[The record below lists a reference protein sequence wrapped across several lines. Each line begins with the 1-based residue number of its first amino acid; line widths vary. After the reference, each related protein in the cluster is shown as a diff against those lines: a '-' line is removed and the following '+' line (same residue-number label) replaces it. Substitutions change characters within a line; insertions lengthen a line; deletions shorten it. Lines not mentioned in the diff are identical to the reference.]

1 MQSRSAPATRPGV
14 LAVVVAVLV
23 TLVAGAAGAA
33 EPKVGET
40 RKVTLRAL
48 FFAEGSDG
56 PIGGYSPFTVRY
68 TRTKGKEFRVGFSE
82 DEVAGTGDQWRAAG
96 WNAATVATLLLG
108 APLKGVRVEFDVTG
122 RIDGPSAGALMTVGL
137 LALLRGDKIRKDVT
151 MTGTINPDG
160 TVGPVGGIPFKVDGA
175 RKAKA
180 KRMLIPVGQRNAPL
194 GDGSTVDVVEV
205 GRRRGVKV
213 SEVADIY
220 EVYKAFTGK
229 ALPRPKA
236 PSQVRLSESAY
247 RDIRSRVRERL
258 AEFESVA
265 SEFTGLDPSVQELLG
280 DIAAQGAQAAERAED
295 LSGQGLQAGA
305 YSEALQAQAFVTAA
319 LKTGRSIQIL
329 YTQGF
334 DAFAAQVRSSVAIEG
349 KVEALA
355 SRLKNYRP
363 KTVSDAA
370 TLINAYGNAVDAIS
384 VATYGDSLFASAA
397 EATSQEEL
405 LTSALIGAVFYEL
418 AGTVIEGTKDIF
430 EVGRGLGGAKL
441 RRDLDLESSAGF
453 FRKAAEANL
462 TAFDTLILE
471 PQAEQVG
478 MSTAAVQRQFA
489 NVEFDYALAQSGLN
503 VLQGALDDYFGDAK
517 TASYAKLGAAVS
529 LYSRSASLL
538 TKYYSLAELDESLE
552 VSGITN
558 ERALTAALDLGESQ
572 VRRGIGVLR
581 AKKVAPT
588 LLVASYESA
597 GVDREGDASD
607 KLDALG
613 SYLGAYVGARVLA
626 YLGGFQTAGLR

>member
-1 MQSRSAPATRPGV
+1 MRIRTVRPPSAALVGLLVVSLIAGPA
-14 LAVVVAVLV
+14 A
-23 TLVAGAAGAA
+23 AA
-33 EPKVGET
+33 EPRVGES
-40 RKVTLRAL
+40 RRATLRAL
-48 FFAEGSDG
+48 FFAQGPDG
-56 PIGGYSPFTVRY
+56 AFGGFSPFTVRY
-68 TRTKGKEFRVGFSE
+68 TRTKGKDFRVGFSE

-108 APLKGVRVEFDVTG
+108 APLKGVRVDFDVTG

-137 LALLRGDKIRKDVT
+137 LALIRGDKIRKDVT

-180 KRMLIPVGQRNAPL
+180 KRMLIPVGQRNATL
-194 GDGSTVDVVEV
+194 DDGGTVDVFEV
-205 GRRRGVKV
+205 GRRRRVRV
-213 SEVADIY
+213 AEVGDIY

-229 ALPRPKA
+229 TLPRPKA
-236 PSQVRLSESAY
+236 PGKVALSDRAY
-247 RDIRSRVRERL
+247 RDIRSRVQERL
-258 AEFESVA
+258 AEFRSTA
-265 SEFTGLDPSVQELLG
+265 SEYTGLDPAVQELVG
-280 DIAAQGAQAAERAED
+280 GVAGQAAESAERAED
-295 LSGQGLQAGA
+295 LSEQGLQAGA
-305 YSEALQAQAFVTAA
+305 YTEALLAQAFITAA
-319 LKTGRSIQIL
+319 LKAGRSVQVL
-329 YTQGF
+329 FTEGF
-334 DAFAAQVRSSVAIEG
+334 DPFVAQIRASAAIDE

-355 SRLKNYRP
+355 GRLKNFRP

-384 VATYGDSLFASAA
+384 VASYGSNLLDQASNASS
-397 EATSQEEL
+397 EEEL
-405 LTSALIGAVFYEL
+405 ITSAVLGAVFYEL
-418 AGTVIEGTKDIF
+418 AGTVVEGTKDVY

-441 RRDLDLESSAGF
+441 RKDIDMKAGAAF

-462 TAFDTLILE
+462 AAFDALIIE
-471 PQAEQVG
+471 PQAEQAG
-478 MSTAAVQRQFA
+478 LSSSAAQQRFA
-489 NVEFDYALAQSGLN
+489 SVDFDYALTRSSLG

-529 LYSRSASLL
+529 LYTRSAGLL
-538 TKYYSLAELDESLE
+538 SKYYSLAELDENLE
-552 VSGITN
+552 VVGISN

-572 VRRGIGVLR
+572 VRRGVGVLR

-588 LLVASYESA
+588 LVVAAYESA

-613 SYLGAYVGARVLA
+613 GYLNAYVASRVLA
-626 YLGGFQTAGLR
+626 YLGGFQSAGLR

>member
-1 MQSRSAPATRPGV
+1 MRLHTRGPFPA
-14 LAVVVAVLV
+14 
-23 TLVAGAAGAA
+23 LVAGLLAVSLVAGPAGAE
-33 EPKVGET
+33 EPRVGEQ
-40 RKVTLRAL
+40 RKVTLRAV
-48 FFAEGSDG
+48 FFAQGPDG
-56 PIGGYSPFTVRY
+56 AFGGFSPFTVRY
-68 TRTKGKEFRVGFSE
+68 TRTKGKDFRVGFSE

-108 APLKGVRVEFDVTG
+108 APLKGVRVDFDVTG

-137 LALLRGDKIRKDVT
+137 LALIRGDKIRKDVT

-180 KRMLIPVGQRNAPL
+180 KRMLIPVGQRNAPIL
-194 GDGSTVDVVEV
+194 DDETVDVFEV
-205 GRRRGVKV
+205 GRRRGVRIG
-213 SEVADIY
+213 EVADIY

-236 PSQVRLSESAY
+236 PGKVALSDRAY
-247 RDIRSRVRERL
+247 RDIRSRVQERL
-258 AEFESVA
+258 AEFRSTA
-265 SEFTGLDPSVQELLG
+265 SEYTGLDPAVQELVG
-280 DIAAQGAQAAERAED
+280 GIAGQAAESAQRAED
-295 LSGQGLQAGA
+295 LSEQGLQAGA
-305 YSEALQAQAFVTAA
+305 YTEALLAQAFITAA
-319 LKTGRSIQIL
+319 LKAGRSVQVL
-329 YTQGF
+329 LTEGF
-334 DAFAAQVRSSVAIEG
+334 DPFAAQIRASAAIDQ

-355 SRLKNYRP
+355 GRLKNFRP

-384 VATYGDSLFASAA
+384 VASYASSLLDQASNASS
-397 EATSQEEL
+397 EEEL
-405 LTSALIGAVFYEL
+405 ITSAVLAAVFYEL
-418 AGTVIEGTKDIF
+418 AGTVVEGTKDIY

-441 RRDLDLESSAGF
+441 RKDIDMKAGAAF

-462 TAFDTLILE
+462 TAFDTLIIE
-471 PQAEQVG
+471 PQAEQAG
-478 MSTAAVQRQFA
+478 LSSSAAQQRFA
-489 NVEFDYALAQSGLN
+489 GVDFEYALTQSSLG

-517 TASYAKLGAAVS
+517 TAGYAKLGAAVT
-529 LYSRSASLL
+529 LYTRSAGLL
-538 TKYYSLAELDESLE
+538 SKYYSLAQLDENLE
-552 VSGITN
+552 VVGISN

-572 VRRGIGVLR
+572 VRRGVGVLR

-588 LLVASYESA
+588 LVVAAYESA

-613 SYLGAYVGARVLA
+613 AYLGAYVTSRVLA

>member
-1 MQSRSAPATRPGV
+1 VRIRTIRPSSVALVG
-14 LAVVVAVLV
+14 LIVVS
-23 TLVAGAAGAA
+23 LVAGPAAAA
-33 EPKVGET
+33 EPRVGES
-40 RKVTLRAL
+40 RRVTLRAL
-48 FFAEGSDG
+48 FFAQGPDG
-56 PIGGYSPFTVRY
+56 AFGGFSPFTVRY
-68 TRTKGKEFRVGFSE
+68 TRTKGKDFRVGFSE

-108 APLKGVRVEFDVTG
+108 APLKGVRVDFDITG

-137 LALLRGDKIRKDVT
+137 LALIRGDKIRKDIT

-180 KRMLIPVGQRNAPL
+180 KRMLIPVGQRNAPIS
-194 GDGSTVDVVEV
+194 DDETVDVFEV
-205 GRRRGVKV
+205 GRRRGVRV
-213 SEVADIY
+213 AEVADIC

-229 ALPRPKA
+229 TLPRPKA
-236 PSQVRLSESAY
+236 PGKVALSDRAY
-247 RDIRSRVRERL
+247 RDIRSRVQERL
-258 AEFESVA
+258 AEFRSTA
-265 SEFTGLDPSVQELLG
+265 SEYTGLDPAVQELVG
-280 DIAAQGAQAAERAED
+280 GVAGQAAEAAERAED
-295 LSGQGLQAGA
+295 LSEQGLQAGA
-305 YSEALQAQAFVTAA
+305 YTEALLAQAFITAA
-319 LKTGRSIQIL
+319 LKAGRSVQVL
-329 YTQGF
+329 FTEGF
-334 DAFAAQVRSSVAIEG
+334 DPFVAQIRASAAIDQ

-355 SRLKNYRP
+355 GRLKNFRP

-384 VATYGDSLFASAA
+384 VANYGSNLLDQASNASS
-397 EATSQEEL
+397 EEEL
-405 LTSALIGAVFYEL
+405 ITSAVLGAVFYEL
-418 AGTVIEGTKDIF
+418 AGTVVEGTKDIY

-441 RRDLDLESSAGF
+441 RKDIDMKAGAAF

-462 TAFDTLILE
+462 AAFDALIIE
-471 PQAEQVG
+471 PQAEQAG
-478 MSTAAVQRQFA
+478 LSSSAAQQRFA
-489 NVEFDYALAQSGLN
+489 SVDFDYALTQSSLG

-529 LYSRSASLL
+529 LYTRSAGLL
-538 TKYYSLAELDESLE
+538 SKYYSLAELDENLE
-552 VSGITN
+552 VVGISN

-572 VRRGIGVLR
+572 VRRGVGVLR

-588 LLVASYESA
+588 LVVAAYESA

-613 SYLGAYVGARVLA
+613 EYLNAYVASRVLA